1 MRRWS
6 YAALAGLCLSA
17 GLAGGA
23 LGAEEKKVD
32 LKVGDPAPQ
41 FEATDDEGKTWKSSE
56 HVGKDFLIVYFF
68 PAAMTGG

>member
-1 MRRWS
+1 M
-6 YAALAGLCLSA
+6 
-17 GLAGGA
+17 
-23 LGAEEKKVD
+23 D

>member
-17 GLAGGA
+17 GLAGRA

-32 LKVGDPAPQ
+32 LKVGDPAPT
-41 FEATDDEGKTWKSSE
+41 FTAKDDAWLTSS
-56 HVGKDFLIVYFF
+56 
-68 PAAMTGG
+68 